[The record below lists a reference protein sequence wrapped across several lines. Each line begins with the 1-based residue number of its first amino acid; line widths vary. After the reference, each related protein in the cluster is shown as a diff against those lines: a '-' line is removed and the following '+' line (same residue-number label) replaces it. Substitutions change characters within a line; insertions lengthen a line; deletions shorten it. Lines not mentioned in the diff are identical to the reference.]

1 MRRFG
6 FSLLS
11 PAQGPMNRAVASY
24 LQGLDAH
31 LAGVADVDERI
42 RLLEGERRR
51 VDRLERALGDW
62 ALCDRNLAPQPTRFS
77 AFDLALLHGALTIR
91 LETARSRTGEESE
104 KMLREGRRP

>member
-1 MRRFG
+1 
-6 FSLLS
+6 
-11 PAQGPMNRAVASY
+11 MNPSVETY

-31 LAGVADVDERI
+31 LAGVAEFDKRI

-62 ALCDRNLAPQPTRFS
+62 ALCDRNLVPQPTRFS

-91 LETARSRTGEESE
+91 LAAARAE
-104 KMLREGRRP
+104 RPVQNP